1 MLLAVLI
8 VALLGCVSMT
18 AWEDK
23 NFLQKNLYHLK
34 IDSYKKFLCE
44 KHKTEIYKDSKLRKL

>member
-8 VALLGCVSMT
+8 GALLGCVSMT

-23 NFLQKNLYHLK
+23 NFLQKNWHHLK
-34 IDSYKKFLCE
+34 IDSYKKNLCE
-44 KHKTEIYKDSKLRKL
+44 KNKTEICKDSKLRKL